1 MTDPMFDQLKGK
13 KLYRSPRDGV
23 IFGICSGLAHYLQVD
38 VMFVRLVVIVLG
50 IFAKGWPVI
59 LAYAIA
65 VFLIPIDPAQDKV
78 SDVQVPTDVTDRMD
92 SSQNM

>member
-38 VMFVRLVVIVLG
+38 VIFV
-50 IFAKGWPVI
+50 
-59 LAYAIA
+59 
-65 VFLIPIDPAQDKV
+65 PIDPAQDKV

>member
-1 MTDPMFDQLKGK
+1 MFDQLKGK
-13 KLYRSPRDGV
+13 KLYRSPRDGI
-23 IFGICSGLAHYLQVD
+23 IFGICSGLAHYLQAD
-38 VMFVRLVVIVLG
+38 VILVRLVVIVLA
-50 IFAKGWPVI
+50 IFAKGWPFI

-78 SDVQVPTDVTDRMD
+78 ADVQTPKDVTEKMD